1 MSAFSHYNIIGAFGL
16 SVERLSQ
23 MFLCVEASYC
33 YTPEAPN
40 TYHTHV
46 HAADVTLTVSHFLS
60 VEAIANTVRST
71 HGLALLMAAIMH
83 DYRHPGVRFSQ
94 YVGVVGAITEQT
106 APAIYLTVG
115 GGRYFAVLT
124 VGSSGTDTYAN
135 ESACCWKIR
144 LRMYM

>member
-1 MSAFSHYNIIGAFGL
+1 MLAFSHYNIIGAFGL
-16 SVERLSQ
+16 SVDRLSQ
-23 MFLCVEASYC
+23 LFLCVEATYC

-83 DYRHPGVRFSQ
+83 DYRHPGVCIRMFSQ
-94 YVGVVGAITEQT
+94 ST
-106 APAIYLTVG
+106 
-115 GGRYFAVLT
+115 
-124 VGSSGTDTYAN
+124 
-135 ESACCWKIR
+135 
-144 LRMYM
+144 